1 MPIPRNDQC
10 NMHLDRLNK
19 QIEFDKKILIHI
31 KKIDI
36 LLT

>member
-1 MPIPRNDQC
+1 
-10 NMHLDRLNK
+10 MHLDRLNK